1 MKLCEKKK
9 SQESVER
16 ILVPVLKAGADKHRV
31 EENVKFCIVRANK
44 YVHTHTYVSIY
55 LPTFQSSIS
64 VSLSLPLSLPLSL
77 SLSLPREGNFTDC
90 YVQPECCVRIHR
102 LQPTVPKILNLH
114 FKKCQ

>member
-44 YVHTHTYVSIY
+44 YVHTHTHTYVSIY

-64 VSLSLPLSLPLSL
+64 VSLSLSLFLSL
-77 SLSLPREGNFTDC
+77 SPSLFLFLEKAISQIAM
-90 YVQPECCVRIHR
+90 YSQSAV
-102 LQPTVPKILNLH
+102 
-114 FKKCQ
+114 